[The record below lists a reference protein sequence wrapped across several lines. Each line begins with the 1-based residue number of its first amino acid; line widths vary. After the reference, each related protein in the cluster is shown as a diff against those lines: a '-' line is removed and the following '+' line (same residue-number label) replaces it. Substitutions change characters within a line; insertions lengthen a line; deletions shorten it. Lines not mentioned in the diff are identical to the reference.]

1 MHDVSRVR
9 LYILRA
15 ACLLIV
21 IGLGADIWP
30 SLLFHQGPWKAA
42 SSAVSMPGGSALAC
56 ALGIRYPWGERRND
70 LLMNPAGADV
80 SSMEDL
86 RDSERL
92 FPPVNFDATQLPLI
106 ERGVFIT

>member
-1 MHDVSRVR
+1 
-9 LYILRA
+9 
-15 ACLLIV
+15 
-21 IGLGADIWP
+21 
-30 SLLFHQGPWKAA
+30 
-42 SSAVSMPGGSALAC
+42 
-56 ALGIRYPWGERRND
+56 
-70 LLMNPAGADV
+70 MNPAGADV